1 MRIIDTIAHP
11 HLRIS
16 VFEINDKYLVKVEG
30 GPMEQVFKW
39 DKSRVPSLEMV
50 KQLTDEIFLNEA
62 YERFNTMFE
71 SMQNTLNRN

>member
-50 KQLTDEIFLNEA
+50 KQLTDEIFLTEA
-62 YERFNTMFE
+62 YQRFNSMFE

>member
-50 KQLTDEIFLNEA
+50 KQLTDEIFLTEA
-62 YERFNTMFE
+62 YQRFNNMFE
-71 SMQNTLNRN
+71 SMQNTLDRN